1 MDSACHCSNPMTR
14 KECEKLYKMDF
25 GCWKEKEVT
34 RSRSRNIVRLWQGN
48 RNDIW
53 RWNLAHRFCAQL
65 PNGETNHA
73 EGEALNTQQEIWM
86 RYRLAEKC
94 VIRSAHLKVLCV
106 SG

>member
-1 MDSACHCSNPMTR
+1 
-14 KECEKLYKMDF
+14 MDF
-25 GCWKEKEVT
+25 GCGKEKEVT
-34 RSRSRNIVRLWQGN
+34 RSRSRIGMLFDQEGN

-106 SG
+106 RG

>member
-1 MDSACHCSNPMTR
+1 MRICIRWILVVGR
-14 KECEKLYKMDF
+14 KRKLPDH
-25 GCWKEKEVT
+25 
-34 RSRSRNIVRLWQGN
+34 VRGMLLDQEGN

-86 RYRLAEKC
+86 RYGLAEKC

-106 SG
+106 RG

>member
-1 MDSACHCSNPMTR
+1 MTYGDGIW
-14 KECEKLYKMDF
+14 LIGF
-25 GCWKEKEVT
+25 
-34 RSRSRNIVRLWQGN
+34 VR
-48 RNDIW
+48 R
-53 RWNLAHRFCAQL
+53 

-106 SG
+106 TG